1 MTHTTV
7 ELEKV
12 DLKFPRSSGL
22 LSSIKSVFGKK
33 KEGFTA
39 LKNINLKVNSGE
51 VIGVIGRNG
60 SGKALYF
67 VLSPEFIQRMK
78 GPAKFEARYLY
89 YLDLELDFQG
99 ILRAERML
107 YCTVVSWGTL
117 SIQWK
122 ITCLK

>member
-33 KEGFTA
+33 KERTA

-60 SGKALYF
+60 SGKST
-67 VLSPEFIQRMK
+67 LSCYRRNLFQRMK

-107 YCTVVSWGTL
+107 YCTVVSWL
-117 SIQWK
+117 I
-122 ITCLK
+122 I

>member
-39 LKNINLKVNSGE
+39 LQNINLRSTAEKS
-51 VIGVIGRNG
+51 
-60 SGKALYF
+60 
-67 VLSPEFIQRMK
+67 
-78 GPAKFEARYLY
+78 
-89 YLDLELDFQG
+89 LE
-99 ILRAERML
+99 
-107 YCTVVSWGTL
+107 
-117 SIQWK
+117 
-122 ITCLK
+122 